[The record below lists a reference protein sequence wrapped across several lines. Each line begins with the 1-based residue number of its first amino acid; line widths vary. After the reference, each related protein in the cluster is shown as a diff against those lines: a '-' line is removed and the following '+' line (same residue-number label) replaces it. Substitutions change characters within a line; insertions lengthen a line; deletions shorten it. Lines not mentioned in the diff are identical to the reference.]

1 VPPRL
6 GQILVTERA
15 CTQEALHDALQ
26 NQVIF
31 GGRLGTNLLELRAVT
46 EEALARALGRQHALP
61 TLFGEMA
68 LDPAATGL
76 IGPEVADRYDVVP
89 YALADRGLALL
100 VVDPKNLAMLD
111 EVAFAAGKEVH
122 PIVVPEARVWALLRQ
137 AYGVD
142 RHLRGIDVDFARL
155 EARKSEAP
163 AAAPGQV
170 VGADLMDESA
180 FDEIYGR
187 VGVSAA
193 APAAPPPPAPPS
205 EEVIDLLDLI
215 EGATPQQPA
224 GGRDEAAPPS
234 PPLAPGQPHPAAP
247 ALAAS
252 REAQVVAALSAKPG
266 HAPPQR
272 LVRVPPPRPEPEP
285 SPLGFDE
292 AIRFLEG
299 VDERNA
305 IARTVLRYARSKFRR
320 ALLLTV
326 QRGVAHGWSGLGE
339 QLGADRVRRIR
350 LALGTPGIVDTVV
363 RTRSHF
369 LGPIPKT
376 EANIRLLKALGGGV
390 PGNALLVPIL
400 ALGRVVNVFY
410 ADAGKGGLVD
420 SGGVGE
426 LLILATRIAKSYEAL
441 LARVR

>member
-6 GQILVTERA
+6 GEILVTERA
-15 CTQEALHDALQ
+15 CSEESLRDALQ

-31 GGRLGTNLLELRAVT
+31 GGRLGTNLLEIRAVS
-46 EEALARALGRQHALP
+46 EEALARALGRQHSLP
-61 TLFGEMA
+61 TLFGEMS
-68 LDPAATGL
+68 LDPSATAL

-89 YALADRGLALL
+89 YALADRRLALL

-122 PIVVPEARVWALLRQ
+122 PIVVPEARVWALLRE
-137 AYGVD
+137 AYGVE

-155 EARKSEAP
+155 EGRRKDAPAPAGRPAGVDLMDEGAFDAIYGKVGIGSPAEAGPPAPAP
-163 AAAPGQV
+163 AAA
-170 VGADLMDESA
+170 D
-180 FDEIYGR
+180 
-187 VGVSAA
+187 
-193 APAAPPPPAPPS
+193 
-205 EEVIDLLDLI
+205 EVIDLLDYV
-215 EGATPQQPA
+215 GSVTPAPLPA
-224 GGRDEAAPPS
+224 R
-234 PPLAPGQPHPAAP
+234 AP
-247 ALAAS
+247 AVL
-252 REAQVVAALSAKPG
+252 RPEVVAALSANPG
-266 HAPPQR
+266 HAPPAR
-272 LVRVPPPRPEPEP
+272 LVHAPPPREEPEP

-305 IARTVLRYARSKFRR
+305 IAKTVLRYARSKFRR

-326 QRGVAHGWSGLGE
+326 QRGIAHGWSGLGE
-339 QLGADRVRRIR
+339 LLGAERVRRIR

-363 RTRSHF
+363 TTRSHF
-369 LGPIPKT
+369 LGPIPRT
-376 EANIRLLKALGGGV
+376 EANIRLLRALGGGV

-400 ALGRVVNVFY
+400 VQGRVVNVFY
-410 ADAGKGGLVD
+410 ADAGKGGVVD